1 MKEKLDKMKRDLED
15 RLIEIKKPR
24 NNAVYGVRNGGYK
37 AYIWDRG
44 EHYFDPEHRFGVQLE
59 FGRDG
64 TSDRGDYPSL
74 DEAKEHANSSVRG
87 RAFRALLRKVT

>member
-44 EHYFDPEHRFGVQLE
+44 EHFSSGQGGVLKGVQLIPI
-59 FGRDG
+59 R
-64 TSDRGDYPSL
+64 
-74 DEAKEHANSSVRG
+74 KEIENDLPN
-87 RAFRALLRKVT
+87 F